1 LNKWTL
7 KIGKSS
13 IPLDELLNDTNSL
26 VKNVTSLLE
35 LVKTFGNKSVLTHA
49 LRRGKEFV
57 DIFVSSLFPK
67 LHANFKSEPEKIITL
82 LKQLQV
88 GTRILQTLC
97 SHSKVSQDNGLM
109 GIVPALRKSLETLLF
124 KVKMMLQQHGSLSA
138 FWMGN
143 LKHRNIVGEEVSSQI
158 SVRESVEEPIEEI
171 AMIETDSDEVIAH
184 NFNFWNRKVFKV
196 IQPKYLLHA
205 CLISGSEVNN
215 LR

>member
-1 LNKWTL
+1 MGKMPISLN
-7 KIGKSS
+7 
-13 IPLDELLNDTNSL
+13 DLLNDTHSL
-26 VKNVTSLLE
+26 VKNASSLLE
-35 LVKTFGNKSVLTHA
+35 LVKSFGNKSVLTHA
-49 LRRGKEFV
+49 LKRGKEFV

-67 LHANFKSEPEKIITL
+67 LNANFKSEPEKVIAL

-97 SHSKVSQDNGLM
+97 SHSKVSKDNGLM
-109 GIVPALRKSLETLLF
+109 GTVPALRKSLEVLLF

-158 SVRESVEEPIEEI
+158 AIQDSIEEAPEEI
-171 AMIETDSDEVIAH
+171 AMIETDSDEVRMH
-184 NFNFWNRKVFKV
+184 DG
-196 IQPKYLLHA
+196 LM
-205 CLISGSEVNN
+205 